1 MYKFFQK
8 YALFFLILVAVA
20 VRIPLLNGSFWL
32 DEAAQMLESARS
44 FSEQLNIAK
53 DFQPPLFHYLIFF
66 ALRMHASEWFVR
78 LVGALIPG
86 VLTVVMTYL
95 FTKKLWNTTTA
106 VLTTALVATSSFH
119 VYFSQELRPYSLA
132 AFWGLLS
139 SYLLLRICTENGKK
153 IVLKASFV
161 LVTIAGLYTMYLY
174 PFVLFGQLVS
184 VGVVYTK
191 KIKTVLAL
199 SAAGL
204 LAFVPWLPY
213 FLTQL
218 QVGQQL
224 RTDLPGWGGVVGTPF
239 IKSLPLTLGKFLYGV
254 LNIEFTVWYLL
265 PVVLLLTSLF
275 LQRRALYLA
284 IKDTKTKYALL
295 LLGVTLGTAWL
306 VSGIIPVLQPKRVL
320 VLLPIVY
327 GLIVHI
333 LVVKRTFGRAVFI
346 LLLGIQLTALYA
358 YWTTPQLQREN
369 WRSLHRTIITQY
381 PSNTVVV
388 FAFPDSFAPW
398 DWYDAGRTPRVVTPY
413 TTQLELDQLEQKL
426 KRVTEYDYVLVFD
439 YLRDLTDPERKVEQS
454 LYNLGFAERE
464 KIDGGSIGFVRVFSR
479 RAAVLSYV
487 QESTDHNAL
496 SRY

>member
-8 YALFFLILVAVA
+8 YALFCLIALAVA
-20 VRIPLLNGSFWL
+20 TRIPLLNESFWL
-32 DEAAQMLESARS
+32 DEAAQMLESART

-66 ALRMHASEWFVR
+66 ALRVHASEWFVR

-86 VLTVVMTYL
+86 ILTVLVTYL
-95 FTKKLWNTTTA
+95 FTKKLWNSRTA
-106 VLTTALVATSSFH
+106 LLTTALVATSSFH
-119 VYFSQELRPYSLA
+119 VYYSQELRPYSLA
-132 AFWGLLS
+132 AFWGILS

-153 IVLKASFV
+153 IVLQISFV

-174 PFVLFGQLVS
+174 PFVLFAQLVS
-184 VGVVYTK
+184 VSLVYTK
-191 KIKTVLAL
+191 KIRTALVL
-199 SAAGL
+199 SATGL
-204 LAFVPWLPY
+204 LAFAPWLPS

-224 RTDLPGWGGVVGTPF
+224 RIDLPGWGGVVGTPF
-239 IKSLPLTLGKFLYGV
+239 FKSLPLTLGKFLYGV
-254 LNIEFTVWYLL
+254 LNIEFSLLYLI
-265 PVVLLLTSLF
+265 PVVLLLVSLF
-275 LQRRALYLA
+275 IQRSSIHRSL
-284 IKDTKTKYALL
+284 KDEKTKYALL
-295 LLGVTLGTAWL
+295 LLTITLGTAWL

-320 VLLPIVY
+320 ILLPIFY
-327 GLIVHI
+327 GLLVHF
-333 LVVKRTFGRAVFI
+333 LVVKRTFGHAIFI
-346 LLLGIQLTALYA
+346 LLLGIQLTALSV
-358 YWTTPQLQREN
+358 YWTTPKLQREN
-369 WRSLHRTIITQY
+369 WRSLHQTIITQY
-381 PSNTVVV
+381 PSNSVVV

-398 DWYDAGRTPRVVTPY
+398 DWYDAGRTPQVATSY
-413 TTQLELDQLEQKL
+413 TTQLNLDQLEQEL

-454 LYNLGFAERE
+454 LYNLGFSERE

-487 QESTDHNAL
+487 LESTDHNAL